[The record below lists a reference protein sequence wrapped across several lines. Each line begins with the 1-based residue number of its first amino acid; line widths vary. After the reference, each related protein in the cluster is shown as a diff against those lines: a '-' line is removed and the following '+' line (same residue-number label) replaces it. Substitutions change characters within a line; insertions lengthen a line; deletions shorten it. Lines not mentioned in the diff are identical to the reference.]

1 MVAGVCDAFGV
12 AVGST
17 CFSIG
22 GPSMHGNAWL
32 RAGIEG

>member
-12 AVGST
+12 AVGSI

-22 GPSMHGNAWL
+22 GPSMHGNA
-32 RAGIEG
+32 R